1 MDKLQNHLLDRRSL
15 SEFKKNVSE
24 IKKNFSC
31 DIKVDGGIAEGL
43 SLAGFPECMGT
54 IRGNDTW
61 ERYVGT
67 MPGERYGGP
76 PATSRD
82 REKLG
87 RDHLT
92 PLNSRA
98 CATSRPSRPHS
109 LQRIAAVLLMR
120 RIPNKDAGCNTIT
133 DSGMTAGTV
142 AASESLSSLVTDGS
156 PSEIPNKDAG
166 CNTITDSVMTAG
178 TVAASES

>member
-61 ERYVGT
+61 ERCLGNAMAVR
-67 MPGERYGGP
+67 PR
-76 PATSRD
+76 PAATA
-82 REKLG
+82 K
-87 RDHLT
+87 
-92 PLNSRA
+92 NSV
-98 CATSRPSRPHS
+98 AT
-109 LQRIAAVLLMR
+109 
-120 RIPNKDAGCNTIT
+120 T
-133 DSGMTAGTV
+133 
-142 AASESLSSLVTDGS
+142 
-156 PSEIPNKDAG
+156 
-166 CNTITDSVMTAG
+166 
-178 TVAASES
+178 